1 MHYKAGLRQH
11 LTWRMCWNCPL
22 FQVLVS
28 RHGKLPGILKNVV
41 QHCSMRVFRV
51 SEIQSFYGA
60 NLDAFD
66 LSVAHNFED
75 PQLQFSPTIKQS
87 VPWFWHNLTY
97 GNIIILIFTNHLPI
111 FTPILPIH
119 QWFANMFTKKE
130 NCLFP
135 NDLQICSP
143 KKTTYGEFLMLTS
156 SFASSKLR
164 VGRFFSRSF
173 WSSWTCRS
181 FGRRWSGGV
190 SWLQKGELTMEK
202 VVKSHSSWVIPPL

>member
-51 SEIQSFYGA
+51 SENQSFYGA

-143 KKTTYGEFLMLTS
+143 KKTTSGEFLMLTS

-164 VGRFFSRSF
+164 VGRFFFQVFLELLDLPKFRQEME
-173 WSSWTCRS
+173 
-181 FGRRWSGGV
+181 RWGFLTSKRGVDHGKGG
-190 SWLQKGELTMEK
+190 
-202 VVKSHSSWVIPPL
+202 